1 MQTEERSFLKVSVI
15 IPCYNGEKFIDT
27 SIRSVY
33 EQDYP
38 DIELIVVDDGST
50 DAGRDKIL
58 AWVDRFREKGF
69 SLQYVY
75 QENLGP
81 AGAVNTALK
90 YVGGEYLTLLDA
102 DDYFLPGSVAKRAV
116 FLDNHPDFAGV
127 RTNGWMLKG
136 DQKTPFIR
144 SEKEKNST
152 DYFNALFFD
161 GAVNWAG
168 SYMVRAK
175 LLFDF
180 YPDREIYPSRF
191 GQNMQIILPVAYK
204 KKFGIIDEPLMVY
217 VVHENSLT
225 QSGAGEKEQE
235 KTDRNFYGF
244 IDIYRHMTEEII
256 HSEEEKKIYLNI
268 IDSWIFRRKFE
279 KAAAEKDLDS
289 LKRYFRALEETGC
302 ATLNDKIRYYSFVN
316 RAREMFYRLVRRF
329 TS

>member
-1 MQTEERSFLKVSVI
+1 MI
-15 IPCYNGEKFIDT
+15 IPCYNGEKYIDT

-50 DAGRDKIL
+50 DAGREKIL
-58 AWVDRFREKGF
+58 AWRERFSEKGF

-75 QENLGP
+75 QENQGLG
-81 AGAVNTALK
+81 GAINTGLK
-90 YVGGEYLTLLDA
+90 YVSGEFLTLLDA
-102 DDYFLPGSVAKRAV
+102 DDYFLPGSVAKRAA
-116 FLDNHPDFAGV
+116 FLEDHPDFAGV

-136 DQKTPFIR
+136 DKRIPFIR

-168 SYMVRAK
+168 SYMVRTK
-175 LLFDF
+175 ELFDF
-180 YPDREIYPSRF
+180 YPVREIYPSRF

-204 KKFGIIDEPLMVY
+204 KKFGCIDEPLMVY
-217 VVHENSLT
+217 VLREKSLS
-225 QSGAGEKEQE
+225 QAGKDEKKRE
-235 KTDRNFYGF
+235 KKDRNFYGY
-244 IDIYRHMTEEII
+244 IDIYRHMTEAVIDK
-256 HSEEEKKIYLNI
+256 EEERKIYLNL
-268 IDSWIFRRKFE
+268 IDSWIFRHEFE